1 MLINRLDVGTMELEV
16 IAEDA
21 YFQPYEE
28 TFSVVTSKKAT
39 VEVLSKKPSKPK
51 IVVEKIKQYTLNP
64 TPGIWR
70 SKVAL
75 VADDMYRSCS
85 FDNGESS
92 HTEISDKI
100 YDDLHKLLPILPFYG
115 VHYGLQQTSSGC
127 AYPKL
132 TRDLIRTIN
141 NGVGLVNYIG
151 HGDPETWAGEKL
163 ISKSRDLT
171 LIQPD
176 DNKLAIWIA
185 GTCSFCK

>member
-1 MLINRLDVGTMELEV
+1 MSNEND
-16 IAEDA
+16 
-21 YFQPYEE
+21 PW
-28 TFSVVTSKKAT
+28 
-39 VEVLSKKPSKPK
+39 
-51 IVVEKIKQYTLNP
+51 IVVDKIKNYTLRPNL
-64 TPGIWR
+64 GIWR

-92 HTEISDKI
+92 HTENSDNI
-100 YDDLHKLLPILPFYG
+100 YNALHELLPILPFYG

-127 AYPKL
+127 AYPEL
-132 TRDLIRTIN
+132 TGDLIRTIN
-141 NGVGLVNYIG
+141 NGVGLVNYVG

-176 DNKLAIWIA
+176 DNKLAILIA
-185 GTCSFCK
+185 ATCSRRKYHRTKISIRKKSRVVP